1 MDMKYTPSEKL
12 VPNLND
18 KQHYILHYRNLQLYL
33 SLGMKLTRV
42 YWVLGFDQSPWLK
55 PYIDFNT
62 EKRKHTRNDFEKDF
76 FKLMNNSVFGKT
88 MENLRKRVNV
98 KLVNSPKQLQKLSS
112 SPLFDYFRIFDKNL
126 VGVNMKKPSLMYDF
140 HYNVI
145 KQKYGNHAT
154 LLFTDTDSLCYNIQ
168 TQDIYQDMLPDRH
181 LYDTSEYPTDHPLF
195 SVLNKNVLGKMK
207 DETHGIPIEEF
218 VRLCPKMYSL
228 LYFEEG
234 REVEKKTAKG
244 ITKHVTKRHVRH
256 AHYRD
261 FLFLKRRTINN
272 MEQLRSI
279 RHQLYTVNINKIG
292 LSPYDDKRYILEDG
306 LTTLA
311 YGHYRL

>member
-1 MDMKYTPSEKL
+1 
-12 VPNLND
+12 
-18 KQHYILHYRNLQLYL
+18 
-33 SLGMKLTRV
+33 
-42 YWVLGFDQSPWLK
+42 
-55 PYIDFNT
+55 
-62 EKRKHTRNDFEKDF
+62 
-76 FKLMNNSVFGKT
+76 MNNSVFGKT

-126 VGVNMKKPSLMYDF
+126 VGVNMKKPSLYLNRPIYVGFSILDLSKVLMYDF

-195 SVLNKNVLGKMK
+195 SLLNKKVLGKMK
-207 DETHGIPIEEF
+207 DETHGIPIQEF
-218 VRLCPKMYSL
+218 VGLRPKMYSL

-261 FLFLKRRTINN
+261 CLFLKRRTINN
-272 MEQLRSI
+272 MKQLRSI
-279 RHQLYTVNINKIG
+279 RHQLYTVNINTIG